1 VKQTRDVSQTSATS
15 EGTSW
20 HFYFVVGVI
29 SVGVI
34 MLVARAFGLF

>member
-1 VKQTRDVSQTSATS
+1 MKQTRDVSQTTATS

-29 SVGVI
+29 GLGVI
-34 MLVARAFGLF
+34 LLVARAFGLI

>member
-1 VKQTRDVSQTSATS
+1 VKQTGDVSQTPATS

-29 SVGVI
+29 SVGLI
-34 MLVARAFGLF
+34 MLIAKAFGLF